1 MQNSALSDPELLAMW
16 LGQQHE
22 SAFHTLVA
30 RYAGLVYATAK
41 RACDNDSM
49 AAEVSQLTFITLA
62 QKASSLTSCASLGGW
77 LHTTTLMQTKN
88 LIRKF
93 QRENRKRSLFQAAME
108 NEATSQYN
116 ESWHRIQP
124 MLDTALTA
132 LTAKDRDALL
142 LRFYRSLSIREI
154 GITLGI
160 TTDAAQKR
168 IDRATERLRVKLNH
182 RGYEINCSFSGV
194 MLAGY
199 AAEAQAASLPI
210 SLLASKAIATTTLST
225 SSLSTLLSTALILMK
240 PTTFIP
246 PALVL
251 VATTTWISYQHNSLS
266 TVTQQNAKMQQCL
279 VDHATS
285 ATSPLIAS
293 SLKTSEESE
302 KLPDDITMDGQLLIR
317 RIAEMLVANG
327 NNTNFSNKGI
337 TNPVWELIQH
347 HRGALSKEG
356 LTLALDEIGMHNFP
370 DKFRLDM
377 ERDFMFSL
385 SRKDP
390 SFTLNH
396 YESWVNSDHNCN
408 QFFTYAIEQWAK
420 QDPQQASIWL
430 DKQYVSIKTLD
441 PKSQNMC
448 ALEGGLIT
456 ALLSQNPSAAAARM
470 QNLPEAH
477 RELTMCEAMRN
488 IDESGLKP
496 LVVANFIRENLP
508 PQEQMEALFWNVY
521 PYGPDAEITAYLK
534 SIEATPDER
543 ASCVANVLSRKI
555 EDLSERKKITDNDL
569 QSMRAWSNIQSPETT
584 DKATGSALAAAVIE
598 NKNLAFNEAVQ
609 LVSQYD
615 QASGHEETMF
625 SFLSSFDETDTHFSS
640 EILSLAA
647 KLSDSEKRKEI
658 LNLLEVKP

>member
-1 MQNSALSDPELLAMW
+1 
-16 LGQQHE
+16 
-22 SAFHTLVA
+22 
-30 RYAGLVYATAK
+30 
-41 RACDNDSM
+41 
-49 AAEVSQLTFITLA
+49 
-62 QKASSLTSCASLGGW
+62 
-77 LHTTTLMQTKN
+77 
-88 LIRKF
+88 
-93 QRENRKRSLFQAAME
+93 ME

-182 RGYEINCSFSGV
+182 RGYEINCSFSGL

-210 SLLASKAIATTTLST
+210 SLLASKAIATTALST

-251 VATTTWISYQHNSLS
+251 VAATTWISYQYNSLS

-293 SLKTSEESE
+293 SLKTSEESKESE
-302 KLPDDITMDGQLLIR
+302 KLPDEITMDGQLLIR
-317 RIAEMLVANG
+317 RIAEMLVDDG
-327 NNTNFSNKGI
+327 NSDDEGI
-337 TNPVWELIQH
+337 TDLVWELIEH
-347 HRGALSKEG
+347 HRSALSKEG
-356 LTLALDEIGMHNFP
+356 LTLALDEIGMHNF
-370 DKFRLDM
+370 DTDFRRRM
-377 ERDFMFSL
+377 EQKFMFSL

-396 YESWVNSDHNCN
+396 YESWVHGNHDCIES
-408 QFFTYAIEQWAK
+408 FTYAIEQWAK
-420 QDPQQASIWL
+420 QDPKQASIWL
-430 DKQYVSIKTLD
+430 DKQYASIKTLD
-441 PKSQNMC
+441 FKSKNMS
-448 ALEGGLIT
+448 ALEGRLIT
-456 ALLSQNPSAAAARM
+456 TLLFQNPTAAAARI
-470 QNLPEAH
+470 QNLPGAD
-477 RELTMCEAMRN
+477 RERAMSKAMRN
-488 IDESGLKP
+488 IDESELKQ
-496 LVVANFIRENLP
+496 LVLVNFIRENLP
-508 PQEQMEALFWNVY
+508 PQEQMEVLFR
-521 PYGPDAEITAYLK
+521 DAYFCMDGAKIPAYLK
-534 SIEATPDER
+534 LVEATPDER
-543 ASCVANVLSRKI
+543 AVCVETVVMREVQK
-555 EDLSERKKITDNDL
+555 LSETKKITDNNL
-569 QSMRAWSNIQSPETT
+569 QRIRAWSNMLSPETT
-584 DKATGSALAAAVIE
+584 DKTTGSALADAVID

-625 SFLSSFDETDTHFSS
+625 SFLSSFEKRGNRFSS

-658 LNLLEVKP
+658 LNLLE

>member
-508 PQEQMEALFWNVY
+508 PQEQMEALFKNVY

-534 SIEATPDER
+534 LIEATPDER

>member
-370 DKFRLDM
+370 DEFRLDM
-377 ERDFMFSL
+377 ERDFMHSL

-408 QFFTYAIEQWAK
+408 QFFTYAIEQWAR

-430 DKQYVSIKTLD
+430 DKQYASIKTLD

>member
-1 MQNSALSDPELLAMW
+1 MQNSALSDPELLAIW
-16 LGQQHE
+16 LGKQHE

-77 LHTTTLMQTKN
+77 LHTTTLMQSKN

-182 RGYEINCSFSGV
+182 RGYEINCSFSGL

-210 SLLASKAIATTTLST
+210 SLLASKAIATTALST

-240 PTTFIP
+240 PTTFIS

-293 SLKTSEESE
+293 SLKTSEESKESE
-302 KLPDDITMDGQLLIR
+302 KLPDEITMDGQLLIR
-317 RIAEMLVANG
+317 RIAEMLAANG
-327 NNTNFSNKGI
+327 NN
-337 TNPVWELIQH
+337 TNPVWELIEH
-347 HRGALSKEG
+347 HRSALSKEG
-356 LTLALDEIGMHNFP
+356 LTLALDEIGMHTF
-370 DKFRLDM
+370 DEDFRLSM
-377 ERDFMFSL
+377 EEEFMFSL

-396 YESWVNSDHNCN
+396 YESWLHGNHDCIES
-408 QFFTYAIEQWAK
+408 FTYAIEQWAK
-420 QDPQQASIWL
+420 QDPKQASIWL
-430 DKQYVSIKTLD
+430 DKQYASIKILESD
-441 PKSQNMC
+441 SEYMS
-448 ALEGGLIT
+448 ALEGRLIT
-456 ALLSQNPSAAAARM
+456 ALLFQNPTAAAARI
-470 QNLPEAH
+470 QNLPGAD
-477 RELTMCEAMRN
+477 RERAMSKAMKN
-488 IDESGLKP
+488 IDESELKQ
-496 LVVANFIRENLP
+496 LVLVNFIRENLP
-508 PQEQMEALFWNVY
+508 PQEQMEVLFR
-521 PYGPDAEITAYLK
+521 DAYFFMAGAKIPAYLK
-534 SIEATPDER
+534 SVEATPGER
-543 ASCVANVLSRKI
+543 AVCVETVVMREVNELSQT
-555 EDLSERKKITDNDL
+555 KKITDNNL
-569 QSMRAWSNIQSPETT
+569 QRIRAWSNMLSPETT
-584 DKATGSALAAAVIE
+584 DKTTGSALAAAVID

-609 LVSQYD
+609 LALQYD

-625 SFLSSFDETDTHFSS
+625 SFLSSFEKRGNRFSS

-647 KLSDSEKRKEI
+647 KLSDSEKRKKI
-658 LNLLEVKP
+658 LNLLE